1 MKRKAVIPVHVWFS
15 VKLFFLFLTFLCGG
29 KKVQPYEYP
38 SFLQCDKRW
47 GADIMN
53 GSISICESGC
63 AMTSL
68 AMYFQGSGID
78 VPPHQTLD
86 PRSFNAWLRK
96 NEGYVCDRK
105 YKKFCADLNLPKM
118 KYLDKKIIYNG
129 EKNPPGQNS
138 MIEALMNQSGLL
150 LHVRNKTHFV
160 LLTGYDDENA
170 DIFYV
175 NDPASF
181 STTYL
186 YADVSD
192 IIMYQIDSH

>member
-118 KYLDKKIIYNG
+118 KYLDKINDEIFLKGNEAFVINDI
-129 EKNPPGQNS
+129 EKDD
-138 MIEALMNQSGLL
+138 IEIFKARGIN
-150 LHVRNKTHFV
+150 
-160 LLTGYDDENA
+160 LTLKE
-170 DIFYV
+170 IK
-175 NDPASF
+175 
-181 STTYL
+181 
-186 YADVSD
+186 
-192 IIMYQIDSH
+192 

>member
-1 MKRKAVIPVHVWFS
+1 
-15 VKLFFLFLTFLCGG
+15 
-29 KKVQPYEYP
+29 
-38 SFLQCDKRW
+38 
-47 GADIMN
+47 
-53 GSISICESGC
+53 
-63 AMTSL
+63 
-68 AMYFQGSGID
+68 
-78 VPPHQTLD
+78 
-86 PRSFNAWLRK
+86 
-96 NEGYVCDRK
+96 
-105 YKKFCADLNLPKM
+105 M